1 MMASIPSEHAK
12 LSASGAHRW
21 LYCTPAAELESQ
33 YPDKDSVYTIEG
45 SIAHE
50 LAALKLQK
58 YFTPMST
65 RTYNNRKKK
74 IEKLEGYTE
83 EMDAC
88 TDTYLEY
95 IKSIVVSLPST
106 PYAAIEQRVSY
117 DQYVPDGFGTA
128 DSILIHGDTLWITD
142 YKHGKG
148 VPVEAEHNEQLQL
161 YALGAI
167 QSYAFLYT
175 IKHIVLSIIQPR
187 TSTLTPN
194 TWTIEADKLLDWGEN
209 FVKPRA
215 ALAYNGKGEF
225 NPGEKTCRFCKAKA
239 VCRARAEKNLELAR
253 NEFAPPRTLSY
264 EEIGGILTQAK
275 DLKAWVSDL
284 EEYALN
290 EALSGQHITGWKLVE
305 GRSTRRFL
313 DADAAF
319 DKLIAAGVDRE
330 LLYVRKP
337 ITLAETEKLIGK
349 KRFSE
354 LLATDVEKPR
364 GKPALVPETDSRVPY
379 TTAKDDFFKEEA

>member
-1 MMASIPSEHAK
+1 MMAATHSGHAK
-12 LSASGAHRW
+12 LSASSAHRW
-21 LYCTPAAELESQ
+21 LHCTPAAELESQ
-33 YPDKDSVYTIEG
+33 YPDKESVYTIEG

-58 YFTPMST
+58 YFSPMSA
-65 RTYNNRKKK
+65 RTYNSRKKK

-95 IKSIVVSLPST
+95 IKSIVVSLSST

-209 FVKPRA
+209 FVKSRA

-264 EEIGGILTQAK
+264 EEIGGILTQAQ

-284 EEYALN
+284 EEYALDK
-290 EALSGQHITGWKLVE
+290 ALSGQHITGWKLVE
-305 GRSTRRFL
+305 GRSTRRFF

-364 GKPALVPETDSRVPY
+364 GKPTLVPETDSRVPY
-379 TTAKDDFFKEEA
+379 TTAKDDFF